1 MTIKGRNRPRA
12 KPKTLDMDRF
22 LAYQQPQ
29 APTPPMMGTYRAPM
43 SDMPRPKAQ
52 APTPNSIPMPF
63 YNKTPSMPMPMTPGI
78 PRPRMPRAQP
88 MPTVLPARRPAAP
101 QGQFMM
107 DRQGRPVR
115 TVPFINKTGRG

>member
-1 MTIKGRNRPRA
+1 MTIKGRNRSRV

-43 SDMPRPKAQ
+43 SDMPQPQ
-52 APTPNSIPMPF
+52 APTPPMPF
-63 YNKTPSMPMPMTPGI
+63 YNKTPSMPMTPGI

-88 MPTVLPARRPAAP
+88 MPTVLPARRPTAP

>member
-1 MTIKGRNRPRA
+1 MTIKGRNRSRV

-43 SDMPRPKAQ
+43 RDMQQPQ
-52 APTPNSIPMPF
+52 APTPPMPMPF
-63 YNKTPSMPMPMTPGI
+63 YNKTPDMAVPTP
-78 PRPRMPRAQP
+78 PRMPRTQR

>member
-1 MTIKGRNRPRA
+1 
-12 KPKTLDMDRF
+12 MDRF

-29 APTPPMMGTYRAPM
+29 APTPPMMGTYRAAPM
-43 SDMPRPKAQ
+43 REASTEVMQQPQ
-52 APTPNSIPMPF
+52 APTPPMRMPF
-63 YNKTPSMPMPMTPGI
+63 YSKMPEGMAVPTP
-78 PRPRMPRAQP
+78 PRMPRTQR

>member
-1 MTIKGRNRPRA
+1 
-12 KPKTLDMDRF
+12 MDRF

-43 SDMPRPKAQ
+43 RDMPQPQ
-52 APTPNSIPMPF
+52 APTPSPRPLPPERNMPMPMPF
-63 YNKTPSMPMPMTPGI
+63 YDKTPSMPMP
-78 PRPRMPRAQP
+78 PRMPRTQR

>member
-1 MTIKGRNRPRA
+1 MTIKGRNRPRRSR
-12 KPKTLDMDRF
+12 PKTLDMDRF

-29 APTPPMMGTYRAPM
+29 APTPPMMGTYRAPLR
-43 SDMPRPKAQ
+43 DMPQPQ
-52 APTPNSIPMPF
+52 APASPMPNLAPLTFYDKSPGMAMPTPN
-63 YNKTPSMPMPMTPGI
+63 
-78 PRPRMPRAQP
+78 PRPRMPRTQR